1 MPTAEDR
8 ARRAADLRER
18 AALVREHGWAD
29 YENVWS
35 GGEVL
40 GVRAVLN
47 EPGALDAAVA
57 AWAPTLWGVTGAE
70 ADAVRGYRRTRRWF
84 AALHGE
90 RIQISAATMAELRP
104 QMQELHAAG
113 WRMVRMDKPIAEGCG
128 VDVVAWFERDPLE
141 MTEAEQASLAA
152 SNAAISDLAHALLAG
167 DREGGDAAFAAVEQA
182 DSQVDRDSLLD
193 KFHMPR
199 DAHGYEDG
207 LRAIMLRIPPGWG
220 RWVSCSR
227 GWYSIVIQL
236 DRDLAEIDPDYV
248 VHQVKE
254 KYAGLRYYF
263 HASEGV
269 TEADQQ
275 RMDALVDEAEAQCER
290 TCEMCGE
297 PGVRHAT
304 PHGWLR
310 TLCAECAAASEHHYQ
325 PLGEL
330 VNDLT
335 AEHRGLW
342 KVTCYGD
349 FPDSHWDMSHGEVT
363 VAGGERHRGV
373 QVLAPPSVLRSWRI
387 RLSDGTE
394 IESGLVASIERVR

>member
-1 MPTAEDR
+1 MPTDESRD
-8 ARRAADLRER
+8 RRADDLRER

-35 GGEVL
+35 GGEVM

-104 QMQELHAAG
+104 QMQELLAAG
-113 WRMVRMDKPIAEGCG
+113 WRMVRMDKPIAEGFG
-128 VDVVAWFERDPLE
+128 DDVVAWFERDPLE
-141 MTEAEQASLAA
+141 MTAAEQASLAA
-152 SNAAISDLAHALLAG
+152 SNAAIGDLATAIVEGADSETADAALAAVRQADTNLDRDALLNKIH
-167 DREGGDAAFAAVEQA
+167 V
-182 DSQVDRDSLLD
+182 
-193 KFHMPR
+193 PR
-199 DAHGYEDG
+199 DAAGFEDG
-207 LRAIMLRIPPGWG
+207 LRAIMLRIPSGWG

-275 RMDALVDEAEAQCER
+275 RMDALVDAAEELCER
-290 TCEMCGE
+290 TCDICGAD
-297 PGVRHAT
+297 GQRYSSR
-304 PHGWLR
+304 HGWLR
-310 TLCAECAAASEHHYQ
+310 TLCASCAAAEGKGYGL
-325 PLGEL
+325 LGEL

-335 AEHRGLW
+335 PDQVGVW
-342 KVTCYGD
+342 KVTVHGTDEHSY
-349 FPDSHWDMSHGEVT
+349 WDLGRGEVT
-363 VAGGERHRGV
+363 VAGERHGDV
-373 QVLAPPSVLRSWRI
+373 EVLAPPSVLRSWRI
-387 RLSDGTE
+387 RLEDGAE
-394 IESGLVASIERVR
+394 IESGLISAIERVR